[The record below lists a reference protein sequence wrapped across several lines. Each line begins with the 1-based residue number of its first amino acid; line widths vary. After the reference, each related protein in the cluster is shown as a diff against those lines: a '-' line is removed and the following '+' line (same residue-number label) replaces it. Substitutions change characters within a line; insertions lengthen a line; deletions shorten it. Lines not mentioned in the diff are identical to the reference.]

1 MPVAHIRS
9 ITSGS
14 SPKRRPTTNEEDER
28 IRVAISAR
36 DPFSS
41 ALEALVAIAILFR
54 DAIFWAVMSM
64 EGYPRGFAVAHL
76 HAALWQ
82 AGMTGACAVVY
93 LLLRSRFITDRTTIE
108 RYP

>member
-1 MPVAHIRS
+1 MLRTAGASLKPNALAVGEISRTFFSDGVAML
-9 ITSGS
+9 G
-14 SPKRRPTTNEEDER
+14 
-28 IRVAISAR
+28 
-36 DPFSS
+36 
-41 ALEALVAIAILFR
+41 ALVAIAILFR